1 MLRSFSFYFS
11 PGALITIHTTTIITT
26 AIILRP
32 TLIPTHRSTLI
43 ILPITRTD
51 ITDIIRTGIIITL
64 TGINTHTGITIP
76 ISVII
81 EAIKAQGKDVI
92 ILREAA
98 VAPLKDGLHHGRGA
112 IATERFGPDRR
123 LRGKDEDNP
132 EPPCDAAT

>member
-1 MLRSFSFYFS
+1 VLRSFSFYFS

-26 AIILRP
+26 AIILP
-32 TLIPTHRSTLI
+32 TLILTHRSTLI
-43 ILPITRTD
+43 ILHITHTD
-51 ITDIIRTGIIITL
+51 ITAIIHIGIIITL

-112 IATERFGPDRR
+112 TATERFGPDRR
-123 LRGKDEDNP
+123 LRGKDVGNP
-132 EPPCDAAT
+132 EPPCNAAT